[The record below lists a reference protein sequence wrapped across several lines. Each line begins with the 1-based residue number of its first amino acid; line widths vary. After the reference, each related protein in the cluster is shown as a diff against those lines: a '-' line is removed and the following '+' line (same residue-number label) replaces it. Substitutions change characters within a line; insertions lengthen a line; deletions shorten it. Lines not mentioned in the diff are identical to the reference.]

1 MAHYNISGDLHVGVT
16 IPAGSEV
23 DSVTKSTRVEISE
36 VVDSASLEIIFA
48 DPVHMAAVEVT
59 VTGDGPVSLVIV
71 ASDPAT
77 AATMTIMRSEISEP
91 NPNKRCTFNI
101 RATAAV
107 AFTDPAT
114 ALTDVG
120 AEPTLAD
127 LIITSVAY
135 SAAESVRRSYEK
147 QDLVLVGTNGEPLD
161 RGTFTPKGSFSINVR
176 GDAPVGMAAGTGGA
190 AFKGCATGLVVVST
204 FTETEKRGDWNG
216 ASVEGS
222 HYKSAA

>member
-1 MAHYNISGDLHVGVT
+1 MAHYNISGDLHAGVT

-23 DSVTKSTRVEISE
+23 DAVTKSTRVEISE
-36 VVDSASLEIIFA
+36 VTDSSTLEIIFA
-48 DPVHMAAVEVT
+48 DPVHMASVEVS
-59 VTGDGPVSLVIV
+59 VTGDGPVDLAMV

-77 AATMTIMRSEISEP
+77 PATLTVLRSEISEP
-91 NPNKRCTFNI
+91 NPNKRCTFNV
-101 RATAAV
+101 RATSAV

-114 ALTDVG
+114 ALIDAG

-127 LIITSVAY
+127 LVITSVEY

-204 FTETEKRGDWNG
+204 FNETEKKGDWNG
-216 ASVEGS
+216 ASAEGN